1 MNMPT
6 FQHIPR
12 VQFVTARRKSLQY
25 VATVAN
31 ESPRGLV
38 ADRIASAIGESLARS
53 EGRARDRHAEAW
65 RPSRHSLDVGLSTLT
80 GSIPSG
86 DAEKT
91 KEPHKVALSFFWR
104 PHGGQVV
111 TRRWG
116 KSSGNGA

>member
-53 EGRARDRHAEAW
+53 EGRARDRRAEAW
-65 RPSRHSLDVGLSTLT
+65 RPSRHSLDVGLSNR
-80 GSIPSG
+80 GVRIEPVG
-86 DAEKT
+86 KAKT
-91 KEPHKVALSFFWR
+91 ENATVKVAFSVLATPRGFEPR
-104 PHGGQVV
+104 LPP
-111 TRRWG
+111 
-116 KSSGNGA
+116 